1 MDDLEKNGGLKK
13 DRGGVFPCTQYTP
26 GWSGAVIAPLRAYPF
41 LNFLGFKIRTCD
53 EGPCTL
59 INVCLAPKSGHGSA
73 QRGMSALCQK
83 LTHAP
88 QQKCALFDRL
98 VSRWYTTRL
107 RRDEAR

>member
-13 DRGGVFPCTQYTP
+13 DRGGVFPCTQHTP

-98 VSRWYTTRL
+98 VG
-107 RRDEAR
+107 E